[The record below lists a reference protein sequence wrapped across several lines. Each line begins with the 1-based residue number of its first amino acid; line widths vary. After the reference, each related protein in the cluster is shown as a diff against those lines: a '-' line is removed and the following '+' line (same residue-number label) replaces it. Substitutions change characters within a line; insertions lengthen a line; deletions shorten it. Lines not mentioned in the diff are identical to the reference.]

1 MPSAMNQKER
11 PHKWTI
17 PKSIS
22 DDVLMKTFVVTEM
35 TCANCVRHVTEAD
48 EIVAGVDRVVVDL
61 ATGTVQIQGDPDSA
75 AVISAIVAAG
85 YQATE

>member
-1 MPSAMNQKER
+1 MNQKER

-35 TCANCVRHVTEAD
+35 TCANCVRHVTEAV